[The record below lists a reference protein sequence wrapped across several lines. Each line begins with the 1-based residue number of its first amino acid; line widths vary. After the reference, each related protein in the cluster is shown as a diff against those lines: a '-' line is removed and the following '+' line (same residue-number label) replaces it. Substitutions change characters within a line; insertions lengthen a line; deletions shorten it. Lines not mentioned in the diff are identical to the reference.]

1 VRPDRA
7 LGPVWRAARRGH
19 GTRGRGA
26 GCGRGRAHRGR
37 EEAQGEGVCARR
49 AQGEGRHASPQQP
62 PTGPPVSSACRPCTT
77 PGYSAHAQLAVPDA
91 THAQGARGHAGPLA
105 HVPHASPA
113 AARLAALFHAQLS
126 SATHM
131 PPLALVPPSI
141 LPYPTGPRP
150 PRSRYAP
157 CSPHGPNYPHAPPRN
172 APPSHPNHFLY
183 HSVILHF
190 YIRITSTLHDAT
202 ETRMYSSLAE
212 YPPPPAPPYNILKI
226 PSP

>member
-1 VRPDRA
+1 MRGCD
-7 LGPVWRAARRGH
+7 LTGPSDPCGGRLAV
-19 GTRGRGA
+19 GT
-26 GCGRGRAHRGR
+26 GRAGGARDAGGVGR
-37 EEAQGEGVCARR
+37 TVGAREAQGEGVCARR

-113 AARLAALFHAQLS
+113 AARLAALFHPQLS

-157 CSPHGPNYPHAPPRN
+157 CVAAWRRTIRMPHHAMPPHLIP
-172 APPSHPNHFLY
+172 
-183 HSVILHF
+183 
-190 YIRITSTLHDAT
+190 ITSFTTL
-202 ETRMYSSLAE
+202 
-212 YPPPPAPPYNILKI
+212 
-226 PSP
+226 